1 MITMEEAGEPG
12 YEARMMIGNTIE
24 GLLKFRIKKTDGAS
38 RYCYEITSKQ
48 PLSRLLETRTIN
60 AVRIQTLLLG
70 IAGTLTRMEDYLL
83 TEEQILLDP
92 DQIYVN
98 PETYDPFLC
107 LIPGKKETFRKNSV
121 SCSGFFWERPIIR
134 TRKQWF

>member
-60 AVRIQTLLLG
+60 A
-70 IAGTLTRMEDYLL
+70 D
-83 TEEQILLDP
+83 
-92 DQIYVN
+92 
-98 PETYDPFLC
+98 
-107 LIPGKKETFRKNSV
+107 RKSV
-121 SCSGFFWERPIIR
+121 V
-134 TRKQWF
+134 